1 MRYATFCKLLKSC
14 DFLTASVLAKFV
26 DIARKR
32 ALEEAP
38 SAPTLDQLFRK
49 TQAQPPLYWLPLT
62 DQQVAAKRKEKAAPR
77 GGGGPGR
84 PRRRG
89 GQRRR
94 RGKR

>member
-1 MRYATFCKLLKSC
+1 MAMSAAEASGSLEDEHERMRKN
-14 DFLTASVLAKFV
+14 
-26 DIARKR
+26 IE
-32 ALEEAP
+32 ALY
-38 SAPTLDQLFRK
+38 STLGK